1 MARSGANLPERMQ
14 FFRPRRPK
22 EAVPRLGTE
31 PHNAGKAPFQVAKF
45 HCSQQRGNISAE
57 GTHRTAIF
65 KARVECSDQEDG
77 RAGERPG
84 YRLCLDGQAACLEFA
99 VRRILDFVS
108 HRGSRLA
115 PK

>member
-45 HCSQQRGNISAE
+45 QRSQQGGDISAE
-57 GTHRTAIF
+57 RAHGVAIF
-65 KARVECSDQEDG
+65 KARVECCHQEDRG
-77 RAGERPG
+77 AGQRTG
-84 YRLCLDGQAACLEFA
+84 YRLRLDGQAACLEFA
-99 VRRILDFVS
+99 LSRAVDLIS
-108 HRGSRLA
+108 HRVRLLA
-115 PK
+115 AE